1 MKALRASLGGW
12 QISGF
17 SSFQS
22 GLPASV
28 TVPGD
33 PAGVAGGAAQ
43 RPNVL
48 GSAVLS
54 RGERT
59 ETRYFNTAAFATPA
73 AGTFGGAGRNIIRQ
87 PGTNNFDF
95 TLAKHFPIREQWRVQ
110 IRAEMFNALN
120 HLSFNRLEM
129 QLGNRGFGSVT
140 GADPARVIQFAMRL
154 EF

>member
-1 MKALRASLGGW
+1 MADGAGGLAA
-12 QISGF
+12 SGF

-48 GSAVLS
+48 ASAVLN
-54 RGERT
+54 RNERT

-73 AGTFGGAGRNIIRQ
+73 AGTFGSAGRNIIRQ
-87 PGTNNFDF
+87 PGTINFD
-95 TLAKHFPIREQWRVQ
+95 LSVAKYFPIRDKWRLQ
-110 IRAEMFNALN
+110 FRSEMFNVMN

-140 GADPARVIQFAMRL
+140 NSDPARVIQFALRV